1 MSSVFD
7 PIAYINTPRW
17 QASRLGLERTR
28 ELLKRMGC
36 PQDELRFVH
45 VAGTNGKGSVCS
57 YVARVLEEAGYKTG
71 LFTSPYIET
80 FEERIRV
87 NGENIS
93 LADLT
98 RATLS
103 VREHA
108 SAMEAETGDHPTEFE
123 LMFAVAL
130 EHFRA
135 VSCDIVV
142 LEVGLGGRLDSTNAI
157 DAPEVSVIC
166 RIGLD
171 HTELLGNTLGA
182 VAREKAGIVKAG
194 APVVS
199 WPQEPEAAEVVA
211 RVAQERGCS
220 LITPDF
226 AQLAVSPLSWEGES
240 VPKRVFAYK
249 GVPFETQLLGSY
261 QPANAA
267 LAVEV
272 VSALRKRGWAI
283 SDEALV
289 AGIANTT
296 WPGRFEVVGKNPL
309 VIVDGGHNPQGAEA
323 LAASLADLLSARRA
337 PDGRACAPWGEPDSD
352 ELACVSLSASGGQRA
367 PQRTS
372 DGLTPAPQR
381 AVVFVMGV
389 LADKD
394 YPAMI
399 ASVAP
404 FARGFV
410 TYKPRNPRALS
421 ASDLAESIKQSCAA
435 LSAGAIDRSCAAS
448 SARAIDQFCATPSAN
463 AIDQS
468 RVSSS
473 AGTVDQSYGTLSAAA
488 ADQSRAALSANV
500 AGQPCSNYAAAVSGQ
515 PFVEAAES
523 PEAAVARAC
532 EIAGEDGVVVAFGTL
547 YAVGDIKAALRSK

>member
-1 MSSVFD
+1 MFD

-28 ELLKRMGC
+28 ELLERMGR

-211 RVAQERGCS
+211 RIAQERGCS

-240 VPKRVFAYK
+240 VPKRVFTYK
-249 GVPFETQLLGSY
+249 GMSFETQLLGSY

-272 VSALRKRGWAI
+272 VAALRKRGWAV
-283 SDEALV
+283 SDAALA

-337 PDGRACAPWGEPDSD
+337 PDSRACAPWSEPDSDELACAPWGEPDPD
-352 ELACVSLSASGGQRA
+352 ELACASLSASGGQRA
-367 PQRTS
+367 PQRAS
-372 DGLTPAPQR
+372 DGLAPAPQR
-381 AVVFVMGV
+381 AVVFVMGA

-435 LSAGAIDRSCAAS
+435 LSAGAIDQS
-448 SARAIDQFCATPSAN
+448 CATPSAGT
-463 AIDQS
+463 IDQS
-468 RVSSS
+468 R
-473 AGTVDQSYGTLSAAA
+473 AAFSAAA
-488 ADQSRAALSANV
+488 AGQSRAALSAGV
-500 AGQPCSNYAAAVSGQ
+500 AGQSCPNFAAAVSER
-515 PFVEAAES
+515 PFVEVAES
-523 PEAAVARAC
+523 PEAAIARAC
-532 EIAGEDGVVVAFGTL
+532 EIAGEDGIVVAFGTL
-547 YAVGDIKAALRSK
+547 YAVGDIKAALRSN

>member
-28 ELLKRMGC
+28 ELLKRMGR

-57 YVARVLEEAGYKTG
+57 YAARVLEEAGYKTG

-98 RATLS
+98 CATLS

-171 HTELLGNTLGA
+171 HTELLGNMLGA

-199 WPQEPEAAEVVA
+199 WPQESEAAAVVA

-240 VPKRVFAYK
+240 APKRVFTYK
-249 GVPFETQLLGSY
+249 GAPFETQLLGSY

-272 VSALRKRGWAI
+272 VAALRKRGWAV
-283 SDEALV
+283 SDAALA
-289 AGIANTT
+289 AGIANAT
-296 WPGRFEVVGKNPL
+296 WPGRFEVVKKNPL

-323 LAASLADLLSARRA
+323 LAASLADLLSVRRA
-337 PDGRACAPWGEPDSD
+337 PGGRACAPWGEPGSD
-352 ELACVSLSASGGQRA
+352 ELTCASLGASGGQRA
-367 PQRTS
+367 SQRAS
-372 DGLTPAPQR
+372 DELAPVPQR

-410 TYKPRNPRALS
+410 TYRPRNPRALS
-421 ASDLAESIKQSCAA
+421 ASELAESIKQSCAA
-435 LSAGAIDRSCAAS
+435 LSA
-448 SARAIDQFCATPSAN
+448 N
-463 AIDQS
+463 AI
-468 RVSSS
+468 
-473 AGTVDQSYGTLSAAA
+473 DQSYGTLSAAA
-488 ADQSRAALSANV
+488 ADQSRAALSAGA
-500 AGQPCSNYAAAVSGQ
+500 AGQSCPNFAAAVSER
-515 PFVEAAES
+515 PFVEVAES
-523 PEAAVARAC
+523 PEAAIARAC
-532 EIAGEDGVVVAFGTL
+532 EIAGEDGIVVAFGTL